1 MTSIFERALGEDFT
15 RLHPMMQK
23 RFGVGLDAG
32 YACVG
37 HGHMDEIRRGPWWTV
52 PFLHIGKI
60 RNILIPDVGHDVPL
74 TIENY
79 PYRDPFGR
87 ETVTF
92 VREFQA
98 RPHRTSRFD
107 ATMIYSEGRQRI
119 IDYLGTHQ
127 HLAVDLDM
135 KVQTDGSLLL
145 TTHSQ
150 RLYEGW
156 LGFNFPMIFSGKA
169 VLRENWDE
177 SAALYRIHLEVRN
190 PVFGFLFGYSGT
202 FTCEFPPAGGAP
214 DRLKPVRHEC
224 RD

>member
-1 MTSIFERALGEDFT
+1 MTSIFEKALGEDFA

-37 HGHMDEIRRGPWWTV
+37 TGSMDEIRRGPWWTV
-52 PFLHIGKI
+52 PFLYIGKI
-60 RNILIPDVGHDVPL
+60 RNILIPEVGRDVPL

-79 PYRDPFGR
+79 PYRDPLGR

-92 VREFQA
+92 VREFRV
-98 RPHRTSRFD
+98 RPGLTSRFD
-107 ATMIYSEGRQRI
+107 ATMIWSEGRQRV

-127 HLAVDLDM
+127 HLAVDLDLQ
-135 KVQTDGSLLL
+135 VEPDGSLLL
-145 TTHSQ
+145 TTHAQ
-150 RLYEGW
+150 RLYEGR
-156 LGFNFPMIFSGKA
+156 LGLTFPMLFSGKA
-169 VLRENWDE
+169 VLRENWDDE
-177 SAALYRIHLEVRN
+177 AAVYRINLEVRN

-202 FTCEFPPAGGAP
+202 FTCEFPPADGAP
-214 DRLKPVRHEC
+214 DRLKPVRHEV